1 MKSEVS
7 GIPRYRAT
15 ALPPLFSQG
24 FRPFFLGAA
33 LWAPLSLGLWLL
45 QLAGWLDLP
54 TAFDPIAWHAHEM
67 IFGFAMAAMTGHLM
81 MAIPNWTGRM
91 PLQGTPLLLLFVLW
105 LLGRV
110 AVATSALVGALPAAI
125 ADLIFPVL
133 LALAITR
140 EIVKGRNWRNLP
152 MLAALG
158 LLLAANTATHLASA
172 GLIEND
178 QVGLRGGIA
187 VFAALIALVGGR
199 LIPSLTRNWL
209 VRIGADRRPAAFG
222 PLDRGAIALVAA
234 GCTAWG
240 MGLPSPITGPLLLA
254 AALATI
260 ARLVRW
266 HGVLAIGEPLLCAMH
281 LGYGWLG
288 LGFALL
294 GASEVWP
301 SVPPTAGLHA
311 LTAGAIGTSIMAVMT
326 RATVYLTNRPASAGR
341 GTAFMLALITLAAT
355 LRVVAP
361 LLPALYLPLVAAAGV
376 AWILAFATFL
386 VLRAG
391 SLSARR

>member
-1 MKSEVS
+1 MKDGVS

-24 FRPFFLGAA
+24 FRPFFLGTA

-67 IFGFAMAAMTGHLM
+67 IFGFAMAAMAGHLM
-81 MAIPNWTGRM
+81 TAIPNWTGRM
-91 PLQGTPLLLLFVLW
+91 PLQGAPLLLLFILW
-105 LLGRV
+105 LLGRI
-110 AVATSALVGALPAAI
+110 AVATSAIVGALPAAI
-125 ADLIFPVL
+125 ADLAFPVL
-133 LALAITR
+133 LALAVVR

-158 LLLAANTATHLASA
+158 LLLAANTAIHLATA

-187 VFAALIALVGGR
+187 IFAVLIALVGGR
-199 LIPSLTRNWL
+199 LIPSFTRNWL
-209 VRIGADRRPAAFG
+209 VRIGATGRPAPFG
-222 PLDRGAIALVAA
+222 RLDRVAIALVAA
-234 GCTAWG
+234 GCAAWG
-240 MGLPSPITGPLLLA
+240 MGLPGPITGPLLLA

-266 HGVLAIGEPLLCAMH
+266 RGVLATGEPLLCAMH
-281 LGYGWLG
+281 LGHGWLG

-294 GASEVWP
+294 GASEIWP
-301 SVPPTAGLHA
+301 SLPPTAGLHA
-311 LTAGAIGTSIMAVMT
+311 LTAGAISTSILAVMT
-326 RATVYLTNRPASAGR
+326 RATIHLADRPTNAGR
-341 GTAFMLALITLAAT
+341 GPALMLALITLAAI
-355 LRVVAP
+355 LRVLAP
-361 LLPALYLPLVAAAGV
+361 FLSALYLPLVATAGV
-376 AWILAFATFL
+376 AWILAFAAFI

-391 SLSARR
+391 PLSARR